1 MNSFLANEE
10 KKDKS
15 ASSLLPRVEDHYG
28 SFVVT
33 VDLGE
38 MGVTTTDD
46 SAKPSTGESVGAA
59 K

>member
-10 KKDKS
+10 KKDKA

-38 MGVTTTDD
+38 MGVTITDD
-46 SAKPSTGESVGAA
+46 SVSSHLQVKVWGR
-59 K
+59 